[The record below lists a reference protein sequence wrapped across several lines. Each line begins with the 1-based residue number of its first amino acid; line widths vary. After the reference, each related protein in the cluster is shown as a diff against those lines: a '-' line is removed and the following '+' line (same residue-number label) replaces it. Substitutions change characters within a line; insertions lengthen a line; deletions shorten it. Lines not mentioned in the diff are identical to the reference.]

1 MKGDFVSRDAD
12 VAAESEKDE
21 RVEDDAESCAIS
33 TNQQALLSTSPV
45 SQETTS
51 KPK

>member
-21 RVEDDAESCAIS
+21 RVEDDAEYSGGEH
-33 TNQQALLSTSPV
+33 V
-45 SQETTS
+45 EVV
-51 KPK
+51 